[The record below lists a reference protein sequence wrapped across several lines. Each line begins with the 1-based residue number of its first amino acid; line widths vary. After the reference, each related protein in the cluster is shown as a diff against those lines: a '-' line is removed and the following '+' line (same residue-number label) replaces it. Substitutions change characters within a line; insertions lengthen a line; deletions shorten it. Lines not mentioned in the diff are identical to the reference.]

1 MSDAEGNPPPS
12 SPMRS
17 DAYPIIQKKQGKSEP
32 HPSASPT
39 SKPPKGKSLG
49 PSRHTTPFRL
59 LPSHETIDPSFGRRR
74 TTYNVSLRTPCGN
87 RSPTSPIYGIHTRL
101 GVVHRR
107 DTSPLPLQKTRL
119 KFLVREHSGS
129 DKLAKLWLLP

>member
-59 LPSHETIDPSFGRRR
+59 LPSHETIYPSFGKRR
-74 TTYNVSLRTPCGN
+74 TTYNVFAHSLWQPFSHVTHLW
-87 RSPTSPIYGIHTRL
+87 THTRL